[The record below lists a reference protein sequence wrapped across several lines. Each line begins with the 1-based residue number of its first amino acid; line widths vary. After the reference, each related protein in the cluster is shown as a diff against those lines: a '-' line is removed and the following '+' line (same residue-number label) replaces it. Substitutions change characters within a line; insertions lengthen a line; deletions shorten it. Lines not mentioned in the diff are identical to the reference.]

1 MHLKQNIVGFD
12 TQLESVNTS
21 PDETTDTHSAD
32 ETQADLMTNLLE
44 SASHLLAI
52 TSYDEL
58 LQQSVARTSE
68 ALPMVQAGLLWLYD
82 QRSQR
87 LQLAAYHSLP
97 SEHNVLPHL
106 SDCQLSP
113 GEGITGRAFE
123 SDEAFILETNII
135 YTSFLEH
142 LIARPRAEWRDL
154 LRHLREHMNRTVSL
168 ICLPL
173 RTNEETVGVLLL
185 IDFEQALDPALPQ
198 QLRER
203 TAPPAMQHLFHQL
216 LPTFSRLIATVI
228 HNKQLYDQS
237 QEHRQRLD
245 AFDAVVTAIS
255 TATDLHDMLHSVL
268 HVLLGFLPVSSGAIF
283 VLDPIQSRL
292 KLGAYAKLPDAYAAS
307 IGNFAIEKS
316 PFEEVATYG
325 QPVLRPLIDA
335 RGEALLIEAGLES
348 CAYLPLLAGGTVVG
362 TLGLYGSAT
371 LHRELDMTRL
381 MPLSNQIGFAIA
393 NVRLYEDSY
402 LERHKLNTVINSI
415 AEGVVLC
422 DSQGRLVL
430 ANETAMALL
439 SLEAVPFEQHVSEM
453 VDFYLIRD
461 MEDEPLPV
469 EQLPMARALA
479 GETFQD
485 YRVKLHGVSGN
496 NSVMSF
502 SGAPIRAGAQSI
514 EGAVVVFRDITARER
529 LERAKDDFLAVTAHE
544 LRNPLAAVRSYAD
557 LLLRREQQ
565 RTESGDSRDVHG
577 LRVLSQQ
584 VTHMLRMV
592 DNLLDVSRLDA
603 GQLDLQSKQAD
614 LVSLAEQ
621 VLDQQRPAAPHHELV
636 LHTEH
641 ESVWLDCDALRIRQ
655 ILTNLVSN
663 AVKYSPPN
671 TTVRVC
677 VGLRLI
683 EHETAVGEATEDDA
697 HTDQQSPAYAALLS
711 VTDQGKGIPHDQ
723 QARLFQRYYRAHR
736 PGTEGLGLGLYL
748 SRQFVEMHGGEI
760 ELESIEGQGSTFIV
774 TLPIDTERHKP
785 A

>member
-1 MHLKQNIVGFD
+1 
-12 TQLESVNTS
+12 
-21 PDETTDTHSAD
+21 
-32 ETQADLMTNLLE
+32 LLE
-44 SASHLLAI
+44 AASQLLAI
-52 TSYDEL
+52 NTYDEL
-58 LQQSVARTSE
+58 LTQSVSCTVA
-68 ALPMVQAGLLWLYD
+68 ALPMVQAGMLWLYD

-87 LQLAAYHSLP
+87 LQLVAHHGASLEP
-97 SEHNVLPHL
+97 SILPAL
-106 SDCQLSP
+106 SDCQL
-113 GEGITGRAFE
+113 GTDEGMIGRAFE
-123 SDEAFILETNII
+123 GSDTVMIEPGIV

-142 LIARPRAEWRDL
+142 LTARPRKEWRDM
-154 LRHLREHMNRTVSL
+154 LRHLRDHLSRSVSF

-173 RTNEETVGVLLL
+173 RTNEETIGVLVL
-185 IDFEQALDPALPQ
+185 IDFEQALDPVLPQ
-198 QLRER
+198 QLRNQ
-203 TAPPAMQHLFHQL
+203 TAAPEMRHLFNQL

-237 QEHRQRLD
+237 QDHRQRLD

-255 TATDLHDMLHSVL
+255 TATDLPDMLRSVL

-292 KLGAYAKLPDAYAAS
+292 KLGAYTNLPDDYVATIDS
-307 IGNFAIEKS
+307 FPIENS
-316 PFEEVATYG
+316 PFEEVANYG

-335 RGEALLIEAGLES
+335 RGEALLIESGLQS

-453 VDFYLIRD
+453 VDFYSIRD
-461 MEDEPLPV
+461 MDNNPLPI

-485 YRVKLHGVSGN
+485 HRVKLHGVSGD

-502 SGAPIRAGAQSI
+502 SGAPIRAGAQNI

-529 LERAKDDFLAVTAHE
+529 RERAKDDFLAVAAHE

-565 RTESGDSRDVHG
+565 RTESNDSRDLHG
-577 LRVLSQQ
+577 LHVLSQQ

-603 GQLDLQSKQAD
+603 GQVDLQSECID

-621 VLDQQRPAAPHHELV
+621 VLDQQRPVAADHELI
-636 LHTEH
+636 LDTEH
-641 ESVWLDCDALRIRQ
+641 NEIWLACDALRVRQ

-663 AVKYSPPN
+663 AVKYSPAGKSVHVHIG
-671 TTVRVC
+671 VRRVEC
-677 VGLRLI
+677 
-683 EHETAVGEATEDDA
+683 ETAVGGDIAD
-697 HTDQQSPAYAALLS
+697 TDYPAEEGHAPAYEALIRVS
-711 VTDQGKGIPHDQ
+711 DQGRGIAHDQ
-723 QARLFQRYYRAHR
+723 QTRLFQRFYRAKR
-736 PGTEGLGLGLYL
+736 PGADGLGLGLYL
-748 SRQFVEMHGGEI
+748 SREFVEMHGGQI
-760 ELESIEGQGSTFIV
+760 RVESTEGQGSTFLV
-774 TLPIDTERHKP
+774 TLPIHAEPHST

>member
-1 MHLKQNIVGFD
+1 
-12 TQLESVNTS
+12 
-21 PDETTDTHSAD
+21 
-32 ETQADLMTNLLE
+32 
-44 SASHLLAI
+44 
-52 TSYDEL
+52 
-58 LQQSVARTSE
+58 
-68 ALPMVQAGLLWLYD
+68 
-82 QRSQR
+82 
-87 LQLAAYHSLP
+87 
-97 SEHNVLPHL
+97 
-106 SDCQLSP
+106 
-113 GEGITGRAFE
+113 
-123 SDEAFILETNII
+123 
-135 YTSFLEH
+135 
-142 LIARPRAEWRDL
+142 
-154 LRHLREHMNRTVSL
+154 
-168 ICLPL
+168 
-173 RTNEETVGVLLL
+173 
-185 IDFEQALDPALPQ
+185 
-198 QLRER
+198 
-203 TAPPAMQHLFHQL
+203 
-216 LPTFSRLIATVI
+216 
-228 HNKQLYDQS
+228 
-237 QEHRQRLD
+237 
-245 AFDAVVTAIS
+245 
-255 TATDLHDMLHSVL
+255 
-268 HVLLGFLPVSSGAIF
+268 
-283 VLDPIQSRL
+283 
-292 KLGAYAKLPDAYAAS
+292 
-307 IGNFAIEKS
+307 
-316 PFEEVATYG
+316 
-325 QPVLRPLIDA
+325 
-335 RGEALLIEAGLES
+335 
-348 CAYLPLLAGGTVVG
+348 
-362 TLGLYGSAT
+362 
-371 LHRELDMTRL
+371 

-453 VDFYLIRD
+453 ADFYLIRD

-514 EGAVVVFRDITARER
+514 EGAVVVFRDITVRER

-544 LRNPLAAVRSYAD
+544 LRSPLAAVRGYAD

-577 LRVLSQQ
+577 LHVLSQQ

-641 ESVWLDCDALRIRQ
+641 ESVWLTCDELRIRQ

-671 TTVRVC
+671 TTVHVC
-677 VGLRLI
+677 VGLRPI

-697 HTDQQSPAYAALLS
+697 HTDQQTPAYAALLS

-760 ELESIEGQGSTFIV
+760 ELESTEGQGSTFIV
-774 TLPIDTERHKP
+774 TLPIDTERHKS

>member
-12 TQLESVNTS
+12 AQLESPN
-21 PDETTDTHSAD
+21 DTTDTRSAD
-32 ETQADLMTNLLE
+32 EIQADLMTNLLE

-52 TSYDEL
+52 ASYEEL
-58 LQQSVARTSE
+58 LQQSVART
-68 ALPMVQAGLLWLYD
+68 ADTLPMVQAGMLWLYD

-87 LQLAAYHSLP
+87 LQLAAHHGLP
-97 SEHNVLPHL
+97 LDSNVLPL
-106 SDCQLSP
+106 LTSCQLSP

-123 SDEAFILETNII
+123 SDDAVIIETNII

-142 LIARPRAEWRDL
+142 LTARPRTEWRDL
-154 LRHLREHMNRTVSL
+154 LRHLRDHLNRTVSL
-168 ICLPL
+168 FCLPL
-173 RTNEETVGVLLL
+173 RTNEETVGVLVL
-185 IDFEQALDPALPQ
+185 IDFEQSFDPALPQ
-198 QLRER
+198 QLRDE
-203 TAPPAMQHLFHQL
+203 TAPPAMRHLFRQL

-255 TATDLHDMLHSVL
+255 TATDLTDMLHSVL

-283 VLDPIQSRL
+283 VLDPIQARL
-292 KLGAYAKLPDAYAAS
+292 KLGAYTRLPDEYVAT
-307 IGNFAIEKS
+307 IGNFPIEDS
-316 PFEEVATYG
+316 PFEEVANYG

-335 RGEALLIEAGLES
+335 RGEARLIESGLES

-453 VDFYLIRD
+453 ADFYLIRD
-461 MEDEPLPV
+461 LDNEPLPV
-469 EQLPMARALA
+469 EHLPMARALA

-502 SGAPIRAGAQSI
+502 SGAPIRADEQTI

-565 RTESGDSRDVHG
+565 RTESGDSRDMHG

-603 GQLDLQSKQAD
+603 GQVDLKTEWVD
-614 LVSLAEQ
+614 LVALAEQ
-621 VLDQQRPAAPHHELV
+621 VLDQQRPVAPNHTLE
-636 LHTEH
+636 LHTEQDA
-641 ESVWLDCDALRIRQ
+641 VWLACDELRVRQ

-671 TTVRVC
+671 RTVRVI
-677 VGLRLI
+677 VGMRPV
-683 EHETAVGEATEDDA
+683 ERETAVGGAEADEPQAGAAPT
-697 HTDQQSPAYAALLS
+697 HVALLRVS
-711 VTDQGKGIPHDQ
+711 DEGKGIPPDQ
-723 QARLFQRYYRAHR
+723 QSRLFQRFYRAHR
-736 PGTEGLGLGLYL
+736 PGAEGLGLGLYL
-748 SRQFVEMHGGEI
+748 SRQFVELHGGRI
-760 ELESIEGQGSTFIV
+760 KVDSIEGRGSTFSV
-774 TLPIDTERHKP
+774 TLPICTEPHDT